1 MTFFIAHSPNESR
14 ILGDARGSVHRRPV
28 FVDLR
33 FVYHSDSH
41 PRRPNI
47 RRPTSCGASLL
58 VGPVFTRELS
68 ILPRRGRLFVA
79 RGAYVGGLAA
89 LWITAWQVLA
99 GTQIVRN
106 VGDFAYF
113 GSTVFQVL
121 APLHLTAAAFFA
133 ALSTAAA
140 VAHEKD
146 RRTFDL
152 LAADQSHQPRTCAR
166 RALCFALRRRAT
178 SPLPPL
184 PLFALS
190 ALCGGVDFRQI
201 VAVFVVT
208 LAGVVD
214 GGQSRFDR
222 RLVARTHVSNA
233 GDDGPRPRR
242 VDRALGSGRSRTI
255 RDTVVAEA
263 MHTLGRPPRA
273 LGMRHSVVRDRLT
286 TCDCP

>member
-1 MTFFIAHSPNESR
+1 M
-14 ILGDARGSVHRRPV
+14 
-28 FVDLR
+28 
-33 FVYHSDSH
+33 
-41 PRRPNI
+41 
-47 RRPTSCGASLL
+47 L

-152 LAADQSHQPRTCAR
+152 LLLTNLSNRELVLGRLFASLLGVSDFAIAAA
-166 RALCFALRRRAT
+166 
-178 SPLPPL
+178 

-201 VAVFVVT
+201 VAVFAVT
-208 LAGVVD
+208 LFAIVAAG
-214 GGQSRFDR
+214 S
-222 RLVARTHVSNA
+222 
-233 GDDGPRPRR
+233 
-242 VDRALGSGRSRTI
+242 LGS
-255 RDTVVAEA
+255 TV
-263 MHTLGRPPRA
+263 A
-273 LGMRHSVVRDRLT
+273 LWRGARFKPWRRRYSS
-286 TCDCP
+286 